1 MSRKQMEGDN
11 QRRRAL
17 ARESRERGNQ
27 PGAQSATLG
36 SSKQTGASREPSRNP
51 GPATPERPKPT
62 PARLGTAPPGDPR
75 YRYGEVTVEPGDP
88 AAPLTEEELGA
99 ALDTLPYWEGTRSA
113 LRRTIS
119 LPEDNL
125 DRVLARI
132 DRLRGDTGRAPKV
145 VRDDRENATIVL
157 NSPSLN
163 AATGLDVA
171 LAHQVDATIDEA
183 GAGIAG

>member
-1 MSRKQMEGDN
+1 MSKKQMEGDN

-27 PGAQSATLG
+27 PSGQSATLG
-36 SSKQTGASREPSRNP
+36 SSKQTGASREPSRNT
-51 GPATPERPKPT
+51 GPVAADRPKPT

-75 YRYGEVTVEPGDP
+75 FKYGDVTVEPGDP
-88 AAPLTEEELGA
+88 AAPLTDEQLSA
-99 ALDTLPYWEGTRSA
+99 ALDTLPYWSGTRAA

-132 DRLRGDTGRAPKV
+132 DRLRGETGRTPRV

-157 NSPSLN
+157 RSPSLN
-163 AATGLDVA
+163 AATGLDVD
-171 LAHQVDATIDEA
+171 LAHQVDAAIEEA